1 MSNFSELHP
10 ELSYDGS
17 YKTSEELRK
26 DFYRNNHQGI
36 TKSPESREK
45 KEREQKKK

>member
-10 ELSYDGS
+10 ELSYNGS

-26 DFYRNNHQGI
+26 DFYRSNHQEI
-36 TKSPESREK
+36 PKSPEK
-45 KEREQKKK
+45 KEKEQQKQK